1 MADLEGDD
9 SATDDLSALRSEFRE
24 VIGRHP
30 SPKWGADKLREKIEE
45 ARENPT
51 PPPPDA
57 PLPVS
62 TPAEPV
68 RVILLCN
75 HIFLPEDPTAPGW
88 ETCGTTKRYEGET
101 DGRRTKLDMHPTL
114 AEFLQKRRQAEIL
127 D

>member
-1 MADLEGDD
+1 MAELEGDD
-9 SATDDLSALRSEFRE
+9 SATGDLSALRTEFRE

-30 SPKWGADKLREKIEE
+30 SPKWDASKLREKIEE
-45 ARENPT
+45 ARENPA

-88 ETCGTTKRYEGET
+88 ESCATTKRYDGEI